1 MEGMVMV
8 VQSGEIQV
16 ERERLDLSDDMKGAS
31 MSRL

>member
-16 ERERLDLSDDMKGAS
+16 DSEQLDLSDDILGAS
-31 MSRL
+31 ISRL